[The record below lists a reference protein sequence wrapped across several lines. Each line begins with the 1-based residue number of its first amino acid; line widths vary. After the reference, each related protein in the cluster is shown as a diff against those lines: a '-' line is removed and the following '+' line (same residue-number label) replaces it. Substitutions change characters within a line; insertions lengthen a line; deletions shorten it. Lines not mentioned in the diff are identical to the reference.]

1 MTNFYISHGGPGSGR
16 YPLGSGE
23 RPYQKFEGKGR
34 KSSGGIRGY
43 IRSRKEKK
51 IEEQKEKIRKLE
63 KKRTEELEKNKE
75 RILRT
80 GTPDEVASLRGML
93 TSKEMDDVYKRLD
106 FERKLSSLSNN
117 QQESNVKKLK
127 DIANKLETGGKLVSA
142 GIDLWN
148 QISSAYN
155 ATPNGREKPLTL
167 VGKPQ
172 QEIEKARID
181 VKTANATLNKI
192 NVEIEKAKKELN
204 NMK

>member
-63 KKRTEELEKNKE
+63 EKRTEELGKNKE

-117 QQESNVKKLK
+117 QQESNMKKLK